1 VQRSAGASGRDG
13 SRPAYRISDAQL
25 AVDLA
30 SGKWVLPVMELL
42 AGQGLRRGQ
51 LRRLLGGDTHQKVL
65 TLTLQRM
72 VAAGL
77 ITRTVLRATPP
88 AVLYE
93 LTDRGRDFFG
103 PLAAMAA
110 WASVDRDRLAA
121 AFVAE
126 VDLLA
131 EEPDDPET
139 SGMERS
145 ASPPPG
151 ERVGSGLTIRRALS
165 GASRGPR
172 PRQAVVEQLG

>member
-1 VQRSAGASGRDG
+1 
-13 SRPAYRISDAQL
+13 
-25 AVDLA
+25 VDLA

-42 AGQGLRRGQ
+42 AQRGLRRGQ

-77 ITRTVLRATPP
+77 ITRTVLRPTPP

-93 LTDRGRDFFG
+93 LTDRGRDFFE

-110 WASVDRDRLAA
+110 WAAADRDRLAA

-126 VDLLA
+126 VDLLT

-139 SGMERS
+139 TSMQRS
-145 ASPPPG
+145 ACPPPG
-151 ERVGSGLTIRRALS
+151 GQGGPGLTIRRALS
-165 GASRGPR
+165 GTGRGPR
-172 PRQAVVEQLG
+172 ARQAVVEQLG